1 LGEDTTRHCWNLFEF
16 ILCQKRLLHWPIPIG
31 SKTEDFEV
39 KRATLQDDLL
49 DQRSVRSLK
58 RSTPRKSN
66 GSSVHAAARKVLK
79 KLLEPLARL
88 AFDCGFSVNELH
100 SMLREAAVRSAAE
113 WQLQSERRINISGI
127 AATTGISRGQIS
139 RILKY
144 HEIGSDKASNGRQSP
159 IGRILAG
166 WHSDTRFLSANQL
179 PAELDLYGRG
189 FTFESLVRRY
199 GRGIPVR
206 AIFDELTRIG
216 AVELTASRKILPKTS
231 VAVNRRITP
240 EVIEAFGSW
249 ATDLLSAKLRNTKSS
264 YAPVSK
270 VARLRVTMSA
280 DGRSKRR
287 RNFRR
292 ID

>member
-1 LGEDTTRHCWNLFEF
+1 
-16 ILCQKRLLHWPIPIG
+16 
-31 SKTEDFEV
+31 
-39 KRATLQDDLL
+39 
-49 DQRSVRSLK
+49 VRSLK
-58 RSTPRKSN
+58 RPRLKKSN
-66 GSSVHAAARKVLK
+66 GSSVPPAARKVLK
-79 KLLEPLARL
+79 KLLEPLSRL

-100 SMLREAAVRSAAE
+100 SMLREAAVRSAAGR
-113 WQLQSERRINISGI
+113 QLEDERRINISGI
-127 AATTGISRGQIS
+127 AATTGISRGEIS

-144 HEIGSDKASNGRQSP
+144 GEIATDKVSNGRQNP
-159 IGRILAG
+159 INRILAA
-166 WHSDTRFLSANQL
+166 WHSDTRFLTANQL

-189 FTFESLVRRY
+189 FTFESLVRRH

-216 AVELTASRKILPKTS
+216 AVELTASQKIFPKTS

-240 EVIEAFGSW
+240 EVIEAFGGW
-249 ATDLLSAKLRNTKSS
+249 ATDLLSAELGNAKSP

-270 VARLRVTMSA
+270 SARLGVTISA
-280 DGRSKRR
+280 EGRSKRR

>member
-1 LGEDTTRHCWNLFEF
+1 
-16 ILCQKRLLHWPIPIG
+16 
-31 SKTEDFEV
+31 
-39 KRATLQDDLL
+39 
-49 DQRSVRSLK
+49 VRSLK
-58 RSTPRKSN
+58 RPRLRKSN
-66 GSSVHAAARKVLK
+66 GSSVHPAARKVLK
-79 KLLEPLARL
+79 KLLEPLSRL

-113 WQLQSERRINISGI
+113 RQLEDERRINISGI
-127 AATTGISRGQIS
+127 AATTGISRGEIS

-144 HEIGSDKASNGRQSP
+144 REIATDKVSNGRQNP
-159 IGRILAG
+159 INRILAA
-166 WHSDTRFLSANQL
+166 WHSDTRFLTAKKL

-189 FTFESLVRRY
+189 FTFESLVRRH

-206 AIFDELTRIG
+206 AIFDELTRID
-216 AVELTASRKILPKTS
+216 AVELTASQKIFPKTS

-240 EVIEAFGSW
+240 EVIEAFGGW
-249 ATDLLSAKLRNTKSS
+249 ATDLLSAELRNAKSS

-270 VARLRVTMSA
+270 TACLRVTISA
-280 DGRSKRR
+280 EGRSKRR